1 MNAHIPAE
9 HATTIHHGAGTPAL
23 RAMTAS
29 LVGALMLAAARLGH
43 ASPEADRAAVAALDT
58 QYQEAV
64 KRNDAETMGRIL
76 TEDFAL
82 VTGLGKTYDRND
94 LLEQARGRK
103 VTFERQEEVEGTQ
116 TVRVYGDTAVVTAL
130 LWLKGTQAGSEPFDY
145 KLWFSDTYVRTPQGW
160 RYAFGQAAQRIQSGS

>member
-1 MNAHIPAE
+1 MNAHTPAE
-9 HATTIHHGAGTPAL
+9 HEMTIHHGARPRAI

-29 LVGALMLAAARLGH
+29 LVGALALAAARLGQ
-43 ASPEADRAAVAALDT
+43 ASPEADRAAVAAIDT

-94 LLEQARGRK
+94 LLEQARSREI
-103 VTFERQEEVEGTQ
+103 TFERQEEVDGTQ
-116 TVRVYGDTAVVTAL
+116 AVRVYGDTAVVTAL
-130 LWLKGTQAGSEPFDY
+130 LWVKGTQAGSEPFDY

-160 RYAFGQAAQRIQSGS
+160 RYAFGQAAQRVQSGS